1 MYLSPQQLA
10 AMLQQLLQQCCSSAA
25 QQQQSMRRNIV
36 ADGFG
41 SISPH
46 IPLQQT
52 HVAHSAKMSNFS
64 RNNRDSWLTAST
76 NEPQDYDERTLQACD
91 AMSLPALQNCG
102 MHALSEVHLRLIVMK
117 KHAPAA
123 IVKYMVQDLQLCAS
137 EALDVAAGPRMVK
150 LLLSLG
156 ADASRFTFFDR
167 DYFQRIADDRQ
178 HAETFRRSE
187 NLFPAM
193 GLRVL
198 AGATLPSQLCQWFDY
213 NARKWAS
220 KFIRE
225 HGSEHMGECY
235 CTCKRQ
241 FDAQV
246 VVGSSCD
253 GSDSDDEFG
262 FRCYWPTES
271 YPLFAAFLE
280 KYMRYVK
287 YLPIKLYVQSVRSS
301 YAAVD
306 KSVKMFL
313 AAGASADEVDTF
325 DTGARVKKLRTG
337 VRGKVRKDDLYALV
351 QSLLDLHEDGVS
363 DLVLSF
369 F

>member
-1 MYLSPQQLA
+1 
-10 AMLQQLLQQCCSSAA
+10 
-25 QQQQSMRRNIV
+25 
-36 ADGFG
+36 
-41 SISPH
+41 
-46 IPLQQT
+46 
-52 HVAHSAKMSNFS
+52 MSNFS
-64 RNNRDSWLTAST
+64 RNNRDAWLTAST
-76 NEPQDYDERTLQACD
+76 NEPQDCYERTLQACD
-91 AMSLPALQNCG
+91 DLNLQAIQNCP
-102 MHALSEVHLRLIVMK
+102 MHALSEVHLRLVVMK

-123 IVKYMVQDLQLCAS
+123 IVKYMVQNLKLCAS

-156 ADASRFTFFDR
+156 ADASEFTFFKGDCFHR
-167 DYFQRIADDRQ
+167 VADDRKYS
-178 HAETFRRSE
+178 ETFRRSE

-193 GLRVL
+193 GVRVL
-198 AGATLPSQLCQWFDY
+198 AGATLPRQLCQWFDY

-220 KFIRE
+220 KFMRE
-225 HGSEHMGECY
+225 HGSEHMGACY

-246 VVGSSCD
+246 VVGSSRD
-253 GSDSDDEFG
+253 SSDSEDDFG
-262 FRCYWPTES
+262 FRCYWPAES
-271 YPLFAAFLE
+271 YPSFAKFLG
-280 KYMRYVK
+280 KYMRYTK
-287 YLPIKLYVQSVRSS
+287 YLPIKLYVKSVRMSH
-301 YAAVD
+301 AAVD
-306 KSVKMFL
+306 KSVKMIL

-325 DTGARVKKLRTG
+325 VTGARVKKLRTG